1 MSLTIISQTIKISSS
16 SLILIFSIYYDYYFC
31 NNCNNFDK
39 IEVNSNPDIE
49 QVEEE
54 EGRVLLVIRV

>member
-1 MSLTIISQTIKISSS
+1 MSLTIISQIIKISL
-16 SLILIFSIYYDYYFC
+16 SLTTIYYDYFC